1 MRSKLKSKEDFCY
14 TFFKGIAYK
23 QRHTTRHCKS
33 LTTLSEVLSFHLIMI
48 KIVEANTKEYIEN
61 AKELIWEYAQSL
73 EFDLGFQ
80 DFDKEMENFPGQ
92 YAFPLGCLYVALDE
106 NQPIGCVAL
115 RDLGQ
120 GNCEMKRLYVKPNF
134 RGLKAGK
141 LLAEVVIKAARDMG
155 YDFMRLDTIPSMK
168 QANMLYN
175 ALGFKQIAPYRFNPI
190 EGATFFEM
198 NLKGEG

>member
-1 MRSKLKSKEDFCY
+1 M
-14 TFFKGIAYK
+14 
-23 QRHTTRHCKS
+23 
-33 LTTLSEVLSFHLIMI
+33 V
-48 KIVEANTKEYIEN
+48 KIVEANTRELIEQ
-61 AKELIWEYAQSL
+61 AKELIQEYAQSL

-92 YAFPLGCLYVALDE
+92 YACHRGCLYIALDA

-115 RDLGQ
+115 RELGQ
-120 GNCEMKRLYVKPNF
+120 GVCEMKRLYVKPYY
-134 RGLKAGK
+134 RGQKAGK
-141 LLAEVVIKAARDMG
+141 LLVEVVIKAARNMG

-190 EGATFFEM
+190 EGATFFEL
-198 NLKGEG
+198 NLKGKG